1 MLDWPESCVT
11 WYRFVFFF
19 KRTLTR
25 IRYSSSIREFE
36 KSVRTIVIF
45 ARSKG
50 KLRRG
55 GLCSILNEQ
64 TKKSVQPRTSS
75 WERSFHSRV
84 QTWSE
89 RKLVWKCDIPDSSR
103 KLIESMTRGNIIV
116 IQYYRF
122 RRLSCTTRISGSGL
136 PLSIIWFICPDIFF
150 FFPTLRTLPFIS
162 YVHREWKR
170 YREVIN

>member
-1 MLDWPESCVT
+1 M
-11 WYRFVFFF
+11 
-19 KRTLTR
+19 TR
-25 IRYSSSIREFE
+25 IRYSS
-36 KSVRTIVIF
+36 KSVSLKSCPRLYFRTIE
-45 ARSKG
+45 G
-50 KLRRG
+50 KLRRAAAH
-55 GLCSILNEQ
+55 SILNEG

-122 RRLSCTTRISGSGL
+122 RRLSRTTRISVRDCRYRL
-136 PLSIIWFICPDIFF
+136 FDLLVLIFF
-150 FFPTLRTLPFIS
+150 NVTYALIHKLRTRWMEAIPRGHKL
-162 YVHREWKR
+162 KR
-170 YREVIN
+170 

>member
-1 MLDWPESCVT
+1 MLDWPES
-11 WYRFVFFF
+11 FVSKSICF
-19 KRTLTR
+19 LTKG
-25 IRYSSSIREFE
+25 IRRYVEIRNEFD
-36 KSVRTIVIF
+36 KLSVRSF
-45 ARSKG
+45 SHDRG
-50 KLRRG
+50 KAKTAAY
-55 GLCSILNEQ
+55 SILNEE

-122 RRLSCTTRISGSGL
+122 RRLSYTLESRFGIASIDYL
-136 PLSIIWFICPDIFF
+136 IYLSWYF
-150 FFPTLRTLPFIS
+150 
-162 YVHREWKR
+162 
-170 YREVIN
+170 